1 MSPEEREKVRRYVAR
16 LDRQRATLADELA
29 DEVAQVQRLSL
40 AERGEWIA
48 SVCRSAWAILRSR
61 PDLSEV
67 VGRRDPPAPDY
78 HEIWRN
84 LAARH
89 LAARPRRP
97 S

>member
-16 LDRQRATLADELA
+16 LDRQRLTLADELA
-29 DEVAQVQRLSL
+29 DEVAQVQGLSL

-78 HEIWRN
+78 PHIWRT
-84 LAARH
+84 LAARQ
-89 LAARPRRP
+89 RQRR

>member
-29 DEVAQVQRLSL
+29 DEVAQVQGLLL
-40 AERGEWIA
+40 AEHGEWIA

-61 PDLSEV
+61 PDLNEV

-78 HEIWRN
+78 HQIWRN
-84 LAARH
+84 LAARR
-89 LAARPRRP
+89 LAGQPKQR